1 MSDIESKTT
10 PPAPETTTPV
20 PVQWSKVPSEDH
32 WERDILNRLAFANL
46 NEQRRARA
54 WGIFFKVLIFLYFL
68 PFVVFFVGNTDWNDV
83 INLPEQTKE
92 EGEVDSDGK
101 YTALVELEGVIATDT
116 EASADQLITSL
127 RAAFKD
133 KNTKGIIIRANSPG
147 GSPVQAGY
155 INDEIKRLRKKYP
168 EIPLYAVVTDICAS
182 GCYYIVAAAD
192 KIYAD
197 KASLIG
203 SIGVI
208 ATNGFGFV
216 GALEKLGIE
225 RRLYKA
231 GDSKAFLD
239 PFSPEKPEDVAHI
252 EKILSNIH
260 EQFITTVKLGRGERL
275 KSAENPQIF
284 SGLIWT
290 GEQSIELGLV
300 DDFGSSSYVAR
311 EVVKAEK
318 IKNFTTKPNY
328 LDRFAERLG
337 SAMANVLSRQ
347 LNESALQFT
356 PTR

>member
-1 MSDIESKTT
+1 MT
-10 PPAPETTTPV
+10 PTPV
-20 PVQWSKVPSEDH
+20 PTQWSKVPTEDS

-46 NEQRRARA
+46 NEQRRARR
-54 WGIFFKVLIFLYFL
+54 WGIFFKILVFLYFL
-68 PFVVFFVGNTDWNDV
+68 PFIVLLFSNTEWGNV
-83 INLPEQTKE
+83 SNLLEDAKE
-92 EGEVDSDGK
+92 EEEIDSDGK
-101 YTALVELEGVIATDT
+101 HTALVELEGLIST
-116 EASADQLITSL
+116 EADASADKLVTSL

-155 INDEIKRLRKKYP
+155 VNDEIKRLRKKYP
-168 EIPLYAVVTDICAS
+168 EIVVYAVVTDICAS
-182 GCYYIVAAAD
+182 GCYYIVAAVD

-197 KASLIG
+197 KASLVG

-208 ATNGFGFV
+208 ASNGFGFV
-216 GALEKLGIE
+216 NAMEKLGIE

-260 EQFITTVKLGRGERL
+260 EQFITTVKLGRGDRL
-275 KSAENPQIF
+275 KFAENPQIF

-290 GEQSIELGLV
+290 GEQAIELGLI

-311 EVVKAEK
+311 EIIKAEK

-328 LDRFAERLG
+328 LDRFTERLG
-337 SAMANVLSRQ
+337 SAMASALAQRFSDT
-347 LNESALQFT
+347 ALQFT
-356 PTR
+356 PAK